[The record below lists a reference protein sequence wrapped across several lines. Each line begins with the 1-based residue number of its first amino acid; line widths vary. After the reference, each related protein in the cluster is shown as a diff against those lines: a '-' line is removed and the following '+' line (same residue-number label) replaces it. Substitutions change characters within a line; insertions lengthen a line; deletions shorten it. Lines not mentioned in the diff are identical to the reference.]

1 MKVAKSL
8 LLGSAAVLATV
19 AGAQA
24 ADLPTRKAAPVQ
36 YVKICDAYGAG
47 FFYIPG
53 TDTCLRV
60 GGLVLADWAVSNTPD
75 RLQASGAA
83 TVAGINAG
91 TAGAYAGL
99 GFGLGG
105 ALPSSITQGK
115 NRDAVASLALGR
127 VELDAR
133 TQSPWGTVRAF
144 LRVESQFGS
153 GQTAA
158 TGAGGGGYNGFP
170 AYAGYG
176 SYASGKEITYLNKA
190 FIQFAGITMGRIQSM
205 FDFYADAVGYTGLRG
220 SNQTVNGLAYTLTM
234 GGGFSATLS
243 LEDSVSH
250 RSQTA
255 STVLIGNSFITGAA
269 VSVGASG
276 ASVVGIPGTAGAAS
290 AQLNGT
296 RLPDIVANLRLDQPW
311 GSAQVMGAIHQIR
324 QGLYNVGGAAAGGFA
339 TGLGVPSAVS
349 PTPAL
354 GLFNFNNTSSIG
366 FAVGA
371 GVKFN
376 LDMLAPGDVLWLQA
390 IYAKGAIGYTNG
402 SNMAFVNGFN
412 NTNGYGI
419 GLARVSSGNG
429 WNGSGFGDVDCV
441 WTMAGSCDKSQAVVV
456 TAALR
461 HYWTPTISSTL
472 TGAWWRTSYS
482 ANALNPAA
490 AGAAFI
496 NTGAVPFLSGW
507 TNYQEFQVAT
517 GLEWN
522 PVKNF
527 GIGAEVTWQHGIT
540 SRPVGLASDLLLQ
553 ANGLPAFKSSAD
565 LVRGRVRMYRAF

>member
-60 GGLVLADWAVSNTPD
+60 GGLVLADVAVSNTPD
-75 RLQASGAA
+75 RYNAAGAVTFAAIAGAA
-83 TVAGINAG
+83 AT
-91 TAGAYAGL
+91 GAVKIVG
-99 GFGLGG
+99 GG
-105 ALPSSITQGK
+105 ALPSAYVPGK
-115 NRDAVASLALGR
+115 NRDAVAWTALGR

-144 LRVESQFGS
+144 LRIESQFGA
-153 GQTAA
+153 GQVAA
-158 TGAGGGGYNGFP
+158 TGAISSAMLGNPTYTP
-170 AYAGYG
+170 YG
-176 SYASGKEITYLNKA
+176 SYSEAKEITYLNKA
-190 FIQFAGITMGRIQSM
+190 FIQFAGLTMGRIQSM

-220 SNQTVNGLAYTLTM
+220 SNQTVNALAYTATF

-243 LEDSVSH
+243 VEDSVSH

-255 STVLIGNSFITGAA
+255 SVVALGIPGFITGIAA
-269 VSVGASG
+269 VNPITGAVAIAPLG
-276 ASVVGIPGTAGAAS
+276 APS

-296 RLPDIVANLRLDQPW
+296 RLPDIVANLRVDQPW
-311 GSAQVMGAIHQIR
+311 GSAQLMGAIHQIR
-324 QGLYNVGGAAAGGFA
+324 QGLYTFGGAATGGIPTGIVIGGVAGPFS
-339 TGLGVPSAVS
+339 GLG
-349 PTPAL
+349 
-354 GLFNFNNTSSIG
+354 NFANTNSIG
-366 FAVGA
+366 FAVG
-371 GVKFN
+371 GGLKFN

-390 IYAKGAIGYTNG
+390 IYAKGAIGYVNG
-402 SNMAFVNGFN
+402 SNLAFVNGFN
-412 NTNGYGI
+412 YSQGMGV
-419 GLARVSSGNG
+419 GGARVSSGNG
-429 WNGSGFGDVDCV
+429 YNGTGTTDVDCV
-441 WTMAGSCDKSQAVVV
+441 WTYAGACEKSSSFAI

-472 TGAWWRTSYS
+472 TGSFWSVKYS
-482 ANALNPAA
+482 DNATNPAP
-490 AGAAFI
+490 GALALGSIGFI
-496 NTGAVPFLSGW
+496 SGV
-507 TNYQEFQVAT
+507 TNYKEFTLAT

-527 GIGAEVTWQHGIT
+527 GIGGEIAWQHGIT
-540 SRPVGLASDLLLQ
+540 SRPVGLASDLALAL
-553 ANGLPAFKSSAD
+553 NGLPAFKSQAD
-565 LVRGRVRMYRAF
+565 LVRGRIRMYRAF